1 MENKVKRIGY
11 LPRKRVLE
19 ILDQISKSESI
30 SRSKVVGILVEEAL
44 DARGIANFG
53 YSNVSKSNKKNQ
65 ELGQTKN
72 SAKLVLFIFGIGPII
87 GITIFL
93 YSKGFF
99 DSPNF

>member
-1 MENKVKRIGY
+1 MKNKKPKKLR
-11 LPRKRVLE
+11 
-19 ILDQISKSESI
+19 
-30 SRSKVVGILVEEAL
+30 
-44 DARGIANFG
+44 
-53 YSNVSKSNKKNQ
+53 SKSNKKNQ

-99 DSPNF
+99 NSPNM